1 MWNFWNRTE
10 KFGEPFSKVIEANL
24 LLYYQ
29 QLANIFDNLWNLFD
43 VIEDKSSGGEYGEDI
58 LNSCWI
64 LLEKLIEVIMRSCYI
79 YLPNYQQF

>member
-43 VIEDKSSGGEYGEDI
+43 VIEDKSSGGESGEDI
-58 LNSCWI
+58 LNLRAQ
-64 LLEKLIEVIMRSCYI
+64 LLNFVGKTNLSH
-79 YLPNYQQF
+79 NA